1 LQPQANQIV
10 DDRDEEPKF
19 RPSFAAS
26 KALLSDH
33 RFQITMWTVAHS
45 VYLIASNILK
55 HERPGQSMS
64 QDIQQ
69 KFTKVKKVFETLA

>member
-1 LQPQANQIV
+1 
-10 DDRDEEPKF
+10 
-19 RPSFAAS
+19 
-26 KALLSDH
+26 
-33 RFQITMWTVAHS
+33 MWTVAHS